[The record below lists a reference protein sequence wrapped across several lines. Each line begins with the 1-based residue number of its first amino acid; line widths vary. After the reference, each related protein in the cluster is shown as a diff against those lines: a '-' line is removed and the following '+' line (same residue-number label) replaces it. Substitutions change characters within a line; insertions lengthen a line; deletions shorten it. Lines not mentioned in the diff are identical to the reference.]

1 MDTAPHGGS
10 GERMTN
16 GLTSPQPRTPRGVS
30 TSMKANAFFSAP
42 AGGFAPAWALA
53 VLLPV
58 LGAATLASAAAPNV
72 GKSRRR
78 PAAAATANQGAGG
91 AVEALKIFDKNED
104 QRIDGEELTA
114 LQNSFGALKKLDANG
129 NGEIEPEE
137 LERLN
142 AATAAAATGRPAV
155 STEERKGRALGLMGL
170 QEVDKNGNRQVDPE
184 EVADL
189 EKLLGGGRVM
199 ERLDQNNNGKL
210 EPDEVKQLNE
220 RLGQRDGSL
229 MGALRSRFGGSSSRS
244 ASPAPEPAAPASPFN
259 VPRPIVPPKPE
270 DERPA
275 PAPMPEAKPEVKPEP
290 APLSPFPSSGLG
302 PKPPGGFG
310 T

>member
-1 MDTAPHGGS
+1 MDTAPDGRS

-16 GLTSPQPRTPRGVS
+16 GLTRPQPRAPRGVF
-30 TSMKANAFFSAP
+30 TCMKANAFFSAP
-42 AGGFAPAWALA
+42 AGGFAPAWTLA

-58 LGAATLASAAAPNV
+58 LGAATLASAAAPDA
-72 GKSRRR
+72 GKGRRR
-78 PAAAATANQGAGG
+78 LAAAAAANQGAGG
-91 AVEALKIFDKNED
+91 AVEALKIFDKNDD
-104 QRIDGEELTA
+104 QRIDSEELTA
-114 LQNSFGALKKLDANG
+114 LQSSFGALKKLDANG
-129 NGEIEPEE
+129 NGEIEPTE

-142 AATAAAATGRPAV
+142 AATAASATGRPAP
-155 STEERKGRALGLMGL
+155 SAEERKGRALGLMGL

-189 EKLLGGGRVM
+189 EKLRAGGRVM

-210 EPDEVKQLNE
+210 EPDEVKTLNE
-220 RLGQRDGSL
+220 RLGQREGGF
-229 MGALRSRFGGSSSRS
+229 MGALRSRFGGSASRS
-244 ASPAPEPAAPASPFN
+244 ATPAPEPAAPANPLN

-275 PAPMPEAKPEVKPEP
+275 PVPMPEAKPEVKPEP
-290 APLSPFPSSGLG
+290 PPLSPFPSSGPG

>member
-1 MDTAPHGGS
+1 MDTTPRGGS
-10 GERMTN
+10 GESFTN
-16 GLTSPQPRTPRGVS
+16 GLTTRNRGPSAAFS
-30 TSMKANAFFSAP
+30 TFMKDNAFFFP
-42 AGGFAPAWALA
+42 QAGGFVPACTLA

-58 LGAATLASAAAPNV
+58 WGTSTLASAAAQDA
-72 GKSRRR
+72 GQGRKR
-78 PAAAATANQGAGG
+78 PAAAAAAHQGAGS

-104 QRIDGEELTA
+104 QRIDNEELTA
-114 LQNSFGALKKLDANG
+114 LQSSFGALKKLDANG

-142 AATAAAATGRPAV
+142 AATEASATGRPAA
-155 STEERKGRALGLMGL
+155 TADERKGRALGLMGL
-170 QEVDKNGNRQVDPE
+170 QEVDKNDNRQVDPE

-189 EKLLGGGRVM
+189 EKLLGNGRVM
-199 ERLDQNNNGKL
+199 QRLDQNNNGKL

-220 RLGQRDGSL
+220 RLGQRDGGFL
-229 MGALRSRFGGSSSRS
+229 GTLRSRFGGSASRP
-244 ASPAPEPAAPASPFN
+244 ASPVPEAAAPANPLN

-275 PAPMPEAKPEVKPEP
+275 PAPTPEGKAEVQPEP
-290 APLSPFPSSGLG
+290 PPLSPFPSSGPG